1 MTWVVG
7 IGIGLFLLFRFPKPM
22 MILLG
27 VVSLGA
33 AALFAVI
40 VFLDKQSVWKQQEEE
55 RSILLVAS
63 FDSERCGMET
73 PILIRFTNIGTKTLL
88 SMDFQLSGYRKGFS
102 SPIYGY
108 SLDGVIGYKSDK
120 ILSTGESYQSCW
132 KVPKLHDGAQE
143 VPPLSVEWRATY
155 IRGYFEE

>member
-33 AALFAVI
+33 AALFAII
-40 VFLDKQSVWKQQEEE
+40 VFLDKQSAWKRQEEE

-63 FDSERCGMET
+63 FDPERCGMET

-88 SMDFQLSGYRKGFS
+88 SIDFQLSGYRKGFS
-102 SPIYGY
+102 SPVYG
-108 SLDGVIGYKSDK
+108 DGIRGAIGYESDK
-120 ILSTGESYQSCW
+120 ILSSGESYESCW
-132 KVPKLHDGAQE
+132 KVPKLDDGAQE
-143 VPPLSVEWRATY
+143 VPPASVEWRATY
-155 IRGYFEE
+155 SYGYFEE